1 MDSNTKTKATG
12 ETVEQV
18 SQMETKMSVVYNE
31 ACLSLFQHVH
41 IEANNKQNGQRE
53 PTTAPN
59 ASANSE
65 PEINYLEMTTNELCD
80 YVKALDSEVRRDMMH
95 FVIMN
100 LPTKEFVDFCLGVE
114 GSHKILASA
123 AKMAKEKRDKELV
136 EGAKIAAEI
145 DCGKDS
151 TKKPAGEVEHTA
163 VGDGGKTRYSGGWL
177 KLL

>member
-1 MDSNTKTKATG
+1 MESNTKTKATG
-12 ETVEQV
+12 KMTKHANK
-18 SQMETKMSVVYNE
+18 METKLPVVYDE
-31 ACLSLFQHVH
+31 VCLSRWKHVH
-41 IEANNKQNGQRE
+41 IEANNKQNDHRE
-53 PTTAPN
+53 LTN

-65 PEINYLEMTTNELCD
+65 PEINYLDMTIDELCD
-80 YVKALDSEVRRDMMH
+80 YVKALGPEDREDMMH

-114 GSHKILASA
+114 GGREILASA
-123 AKMAKEKRDKELV
+123 AKMAKEKREKELV

-151 TKKPAGEVEHTA
+151 MKMSAGEVERTA
-163 VGDGGKTRYSGGWL
+163 AGDGEKTGYSGGWL